1 MSLIQIII
9 LSFVQGLT
17 EFLPISSSGHLLI
30 LPHIFGWQD
39 QGLEMDVAVHIGTLA
54 AVLCYFWRDIGSM
67 IASFWRY
74 LGSGLQGRYFD
85 QHVRLAFILVGATI
99 PAVIA
104 GFLLKK
110 VGIDLVRHVV
120 IVGFTSIGFGILL
133 YLADRAEFRY
143 TAIERM
149 TYGRGLMVGFA
160 QALALIP
167 GTSRSGACMTA
178 GRFLGF
184 DRVTAARF
192 AFLLSIPSILGAG
205 VLTTIDAIKQDL
217 PIMTSD
223 VFLAI
228 FFSMIFGLL
237 AIRFMLNYLAR
248 HSLAPFVIY
257 RIALGILILILM

>member
-17 EFLPISSSGHLLI
+17 EFLPVSSSGHLLI
-30 LPHIFGWQD
+30 LPHLFGWQD

-54 AVLCYFWRDIGSM
+54 AVLCYFWRDIGAM
-67 IASFWRY
+67 ITSFWRY
-74 LGSGLQGRYFD
+74 LLSGLQGHYFD
-85 QHVRLAFILVGATI
+85 QHVRLSLIIAGATI

-104 GFLLKK
+104 GFFLKK
-110 VGIDLVRHVV
+110 VGVDLVRHVA

-133 YLADRAEFRY
+133 YVADRAELRH
-143 TAIERM
+143 ASMEKM
-149 TYGRGLMVGFA
+149 TYGRGFMVGLA

-167 GTSRSGACMTA
+167 GTSRSGACLTA
-178 GRFLGF
+178 GRWLGF

-205 VLTTIDAIKQDL
+205 VLTTMDAIKQDL
-217 PIMTSD
+217 PILTVD

-228 FFSMIFGLL
+228 FFSMIFGLM

-248 HSLAPFVIY
+248 HSLTPFVIY
-257 RIALGILILILM
+257 RIILGILILALV